1 MKIKIALI
9 LSLALFAVTSCAK
22 RPNAIVP
29 VDVANSTYE
38 GFSCL
43 QLAQEQ
49 AKEQEKLAALSKKQN
64 GAANV
69 DALGVFL
76 VGIPVGSLANA
87 DVEGQIAVSKG
98 RLVSM
103 GNVLISKRCNA

>member
-1 MKIKIALI
+1 MKIRVALT
-9 LSLALFAVTSCAK
+9 LSLALFAASSCAK

-38 GFSCL
+38 GFSCQ
-43 QLAQEQ
+43 QLGQEQ
-49 AKEQEKLAALSKKQN
+49 SKEQEKLAALSKKQN
-64 GAANV
+64 GAANI

-76 VGIPVGSLANA
+76 VGVPVGSLANA

-98 RLVSM
+98 RLVSIE
-103 GNVLISKRCNA
+103 NVLISKTCDA